1 MEQRKTRPFLIDLNP
16 VELKYYPFMIT
27 LDKCNGS
34 CNAVDDLSI
43 KICVL
48 NKTKSINVK
57 VFNVTTKLK
66 KAKTFIKHIS
76 CNCKSKF
83 DSTTCNSN
91 QKWNNETCQCK
102 WKISAK

>member
-1 MEQRKTRPFLIDLNP
+1 
-16 VELKYYPFMIT
+16 MIT

-57 VFNVTTKLK
+57 VLNVITKLK

-102 WKISAK
+102 WKISAKQVIARILADAFVKMVNI

>member
-34 CNAVDDLSI
+34 CNAVYDLSI

-57 VFNVTTKLK
+57 VFNVITKLK

>member
-1 MEQRKTRPFLIDLNP
+1 M
-16 VELKYYPFMIT
+16 ELKYHPFVIT
-27 LDKCNGS
+27 LGKSKGS
-34 CNAVDDLSI
+34 YNAVDDLSI

-48 NKTKSINVK
+48 NKTKSTNVK
-57 VFNVTTKLK
+57 VFNVITKIK

-76 CNCKSKF
+76 CDCKSKF

-102 WKISAK
+102 WKNDHKCKIGHS